1 MSDEDQAAT
10 VGNSAGKKLEYQ
22 VCSPGLP
29 LAVYRAVAAH
39 LRQVDGVET
48 GLLPQLSTTFDYYQ
62 SQVGGLWIRYPA
74 DTAAVCQPQVEQI
87 LAYYGE
93 RFKAWETINP

>member
-1 MSDEDQAAT
+1 MSDDGPET
-10 VGNSAGKKLEYQ
+10 PAGDGPSKKLEYR

-29 LAVYRAVAAH
+29 LAVYREVAAH

-74 DTAAVCQPQVEQI
+74 ETADSCQPQVERI
-87 LAYYGE
+87 LTYYGE